1 MMLTVLVRG
10 AVWLTAFFVYASLE
24 KPAGSTFAD
33 LRPGAPGWI
42 GLALI
47 ATGAALGLWSMLWLD
62 RVLREPSAPLP
73 PLVTGGPYGY
83 VRNPLYAAAGVV
95 CVGIVTVYAPWSGA
109 TAGRGIL
116 VALLVH
122 AAVVRLEE
130 PRTLR
135 NLGPVYEDYCR
146 RVPRWIPGLK
156 PSRPGSW

>member
-1 MMLTVLVRG
+1 MLTLLVRS
-10 AVWLTAFFVYASLE
+10 AVWLAAFFVYASLE
-24 KPAGSTFAD
+24 KPAESTFAD
-33 LRPGAPGWI
+33 LRPGVPGWI

-47 ATGAALGLWSMLWLD
+47 ATGAAFGLWSMLWLD
-62 RVLREPSAPLP
+62 RVLREPATTTP
-73 PLVTGGPYGY
+73 PLVTCGPYCY
-83 VRNPLYAAAGVV
+83 VRNPLYAAAMVV

-109 TAGRGIL
+109 TAGRAIL

-135 NLGPVYEDYCR
+135 DLGPIYEEYCR
-146 RVPRWIPGLK
+146 RVPRWIPGLE